1 MAEMAA
7 LRQSVVLITS
17 EDPKLIEKGQFGTG
31 FIIYREQET
40 SYILTCAHVVADVGG
55 VESVKVAGK
64 KATVKVMGNKKGCDL
79 AVLAVEIVS
88 EKWINRSPLKLAVAG
103 EVGMDFQ
110 IAGFYTDATKTYKQ
124 AEVKGKLGEIQFI
137 DTPEGDR
144 TKAWDLRIN
153 KDSTQQLQSGYSG
166 SPIFANNSEYV
177 LGVASQL
184 TGENKGLA
192 ISIEALKELWP
203 ERPDGLISSVTP
215 SPNIQGNV
223 TLVSS
228 EHPERSRDLIPDFS
242 EADIEIIVNDII
254 NLNPHPNFYFWSSEG
269 KDEKLSALLESSW
282 VLKALSPSKFVNLDY
297 YRGLYHLQAG
307 QYERS
312 IDRFKYFL
320 SHSQVE
326 QESPIALTTRVNL
339 GKSYF
344 YLADY
349 NSALQQWHMFRK
361 SASLLPPELKEY
373 NMASVVWRESLIYG
387 LPHNHNRNIE
397 LHWKSFH
404 ELCDLVDKVGVSQE
418 KNLLFSTAYSYLIAN
433 EAEIGLKYKNAEIG
447 LKYANALKDLLKN
460 DFKNHLRQP
469 MFMIAALFLEARC
482 LSRLG
487 DCDKAMSLTILLSL
501 GNSFSSI
508 DWEREIFMNNLI
520 PGLSYQN
527 LKATLVKQ
535 LKPRHIDYILDNSEV
550 DGNVNDDF
558 RYAGAGRT
566 HQNSRPFI

>member
-1 MAEMAA
+1 
-7 LRQSVVLITS
+7 
-17 EDPKLIEKGQFGTG
+17 
-31 FIIYREQET
+31 
-40 SYILTCAHVVADVGG
+40 
-55 VESVKVAGK
+55 
-64 KATVKVMGNKKGCDL
+64 
-79 AVLAVEIVS
+79 
-88 EKWINRSPLKLAVAG
+88 
-103 EVGMDFQ
+103 MDFQ
-110 IAGFYTDATKTYKQ
+110 TAGFYTDATKTYKQ

-215 SPNIQGNV
+215 SPTIQGNV

-242 EADIEIIVNDII
+242 EADIEADIEIMINDII

-269 KDEKLSALLESSW
+269 KDKKLSTLLDSRSVLRALL
-282 VLKALSPSKFVNLDY
+282 PSKLANLDY
-297 YRGLYHLQAG
+297 YLGLCYLQAG
-307 QYERS
+307 QYKQS

-320 SHSQVE
+320 SQVA

-349 NSALQQWHMFRK
+349 NSALQQWNMFRR
-361 SASLLPPELKEY
+361 SASLLPSELKEY

-387 LPHNHNRNIE
+387 LPHNRNIE
-397 LHWKSFH
+397 LQEKRFH
-404 ELCDLVDKVGVSQE
+404 ELCDLVDKVGVLQE

-433 EAEIGLKYKNAEIG
+433 EAEIGLKY
-447 LKYANALKDLLKN
+447 ANDLKDLLKN
-460 DFKNHLRQP
+460 RFKNHLRQP

-482 LSRLG
+482 LSQLG

-535 LKPRHIDYILDNSEV
+535 LKPRHIDYTLDNSKV
-550 DGNVNDDF
+550 YGDVNDDF

-566 HQNSRPFI
+566 YQNSRPFI